1 MLSSDD
7 NTKGFKIVFCQHEH
21 EEHKHY
27 LLNVNY
33 CTVVFTIPNNVI
45 SNIVFLN

>member
-7 NTKGFKIVFCQHEH
+7 NTKGFKIVFCQHEL